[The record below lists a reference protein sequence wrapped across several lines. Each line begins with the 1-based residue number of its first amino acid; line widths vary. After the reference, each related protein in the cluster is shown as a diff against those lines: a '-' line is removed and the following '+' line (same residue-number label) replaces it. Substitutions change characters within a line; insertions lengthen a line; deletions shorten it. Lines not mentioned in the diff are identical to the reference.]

1 MPRALIALMTLVVA
15 LSSGD
20 QRMSPEETV
29 RRYCA
34 LEFDGQTLTPEGRS
48 KRAALLASAPL
59 APDPSGDRLVI
70 VRDYVVKRDRV
81 EAHAASIVADYAM
94 FGTLDASL
102 RFTRVEGRR
111 PQAPTRQRRDFTLV
125 SGGVRDRR
133 SPDDRARAAS
143 GRMPWKIESHRDP
156 FGHYVGLD
164 AGIRYVTAAR
174 EASPDPAIRGNADRT
189 LRTLTRLAAGAP
201 SQPESI
207 VSKTPQAVVEG
218 FCTLDA
224 DGGRMTP
231 AGTRA
236 LSPLCVQPVSLYRG
250 TITVVRD
257 FGVSLASI
265 ADDNTAGVA
274 AEYIALFEMDSE
286 SANIEPGR
294 LPPGG
299 IKVRNDFTLILT
311 NGPPPRA
318 LGDNVAGEAGASP
331 VWKID
336 RPVPPPHIT
345 VGTAIRYVTELR
357 DKTTDDRI
365 RKNAVRA
372 LASLKLQK

>member
-70 VRDYVVKRDRV
+70 VRDYVVKRDHV

-143 GRMPWKIESHRDP
+143 GRMPWK
-156 FGHYVGLD
+156 
-164 AGIRYVTAAR
+164 
-174 EASPDPAIRGNADRT
+174 
-189 LRTLTRLAAGAP
+189 
-201 SQPESI
+201 
-207 VSKTPQAVVEG
+207 
-218 FCTLDA
+218 
-224 DGGRMTP
+224 
-231 AGTRA
+231 
-236 LSPLCVQPVSLYRG
+236 
-250 TITVVRD
+250 
-257 FGVSLASI
+257 I

-345 VGTAIRYVTELR
+345 VGTAIRYVTELG

>member
-174 EASPDPAIRGNADRT
+174 ETSSDPVIRGNADRT

-201 SQPESI
+201 SPRSRSCRRRRRPSWRSSARSMRM
-207 VSKTPQAVVEG
+207 V
-218 FCTLDA
+218 DA
-224 DGGRMTP
+224 
-231 AGTRA
+231 
-236 LSPLCVQPVSLYRG
+236 
-250 TITVVRD
+250 
-257 FGVSLASI
+257 
-265 ADDNTAGVA
+265 
-274 AEYIALFEMDSE
+274 
-286 SANIEPGR
+286 
-294 LPPGG
+294 
-299 IKVRNDFTLILT
+299 
-311 NGPPPRA
+311 
-318 LGDNVAGEAGASP
+318 
-331 VWKID
+331 
-336 RPVPPPHIT
+336 
-345 VGTAIRYVTELR
+345 
-357 DKTTDDRI
+357 
-365 RKNAVRA
+365 
-372 LASLKLQK
+372 

>member
-1 MPRALIALMTLVVA
+1 MPKALIALMTLVVA

-48 KRAALLASAPL
+48 KRAALLAAAPL

-156 FGHYVGLD
+156 FGHLRRPGCRHPLCDRCPRGVARSGDQGERRSDVED
-164 AGIRYVTAAR
+164 ADTTRGRRTF
-174 EASPDPAIRGNADRT
+174 PAGVDRVED
-189 LRTLTRLAAGAP
+189 AAGRR
-201 SQPESI
+201 
-207 VSKTPQAVVEG
+207 
-218 FCTLDA
+218 
-224 DGGRMTP
+224 GGVLHARCGWWTHD
-231 AGTRA
+231 T
-236 LSPLCVQPVSLYRG
+236 
-250 TITVVRD
+250 
-257 FGVSLASI
+257 
-265 ADDNTAGVA
+265 
-274 AEYIALFEMDSE
+274 
-286 SANIEPGR
+286 GR
-294 LPPGG
+294 H
-299 IKVRNDFTLILT
+299 
-311 NGPPPRA
+311 A
-318 LGDNVAGEAGASP
+318 
-331 VWKID
+331 
-336 RPVPPPHIT
+336 
-345 VGTAIRYVTELR
+345 
-357 DKTTDDRI
+357 
-365 RKNAVRA
+365 
-372 LASLKLQK
+372 

>member
-48 KRAALLASAPL
+48 KRAALLAAAPL

-174 EASPDPAIRGNADRT
+174 ETSSDPVIRGNADRT

-201 SQPESI
+201 SQER
-207 VSKTPQAVVEG
+207 
-218 FCTLDA
+218 FRLD
-224 DGGRMTP
+224 D
-231 AGTRA
+231 
-236 LSPLCVQPVSLYRG
+236 
-250 TITVVRD
+250 I
-257 FGVSLASI
+257 
-265 ADDNTAGVA
+265 NTALARLEQGTLA
-274 AEYIALFEMDSE
+274 
-286 SANIEPGR
+286 GR
-294 LPPGG
+294 
-299 IKVRNDFTLILT
+299 
-311 NGPPPRA
+311 
-318 LGDNVAGEAGASP
+318 
-331 VWKID
+331 
-336 RPVPPPHIT
+336 
-345 VGTAIRYVTELR
+345 
-357 DKTTDDRI
+357 
-365 RKNAVRA
+365 AVICPA
-372 LASLKLQK
+372 